1 MKKFFALLAMML
13 VAIGIQAQ
21 DSDFYYWKF
30 NFKPGNTITFSDGS
44 TITANGNPEAKYSR
58 GGTVSYSGFSFPS
71 ILLPDG
77 DQNTFTAPEGMLV
90 SRIAFYSYV
99 NANKAD
105 VEGDC
110 YWKEVGGVEYAD
122 AKASGGAMVGFVDNG
137 KYDLRYFSIPTPQKT
152 VTFTTK
158 GGQFGVIILAEY
170 VNDEGT
176 DPDFVTLNFNLMT
189 NLPVSTNDS
198 HDGDINEDQTFGGAN
213 GISLTVSP
221 SGVATPNRLWGV
233 NATLPDGSTLIVP
246 QLRVY
251 GGTIKLSSER
261 RKILSAQFE
270 VTGDKFDLTPNK
282 GELTGLTWNGDAK
295 NIVFT
300 VNSQT
305 RISSIAVSLGE
316 EAEDDPGDEPGPG
329 PEPELVYVKSDI
341 TSVVGMAQSDWVG
354 ASGIYGVKVTSA
366 DGRTNN
372 IVERYDFADVG
383 DVMHQDIQGLEAGTY
398 EVTVFATS
406 FNAWKGDSWLTTESS
421 DVAYVYAK
429 VGDQIKTV
437 AIVAGKQTGFTEAPK
452 YTISDI
458 VVPEGGILTIG
469 EALGKANQTEW
480 HTIQIYSLKKLT
492 EIHEAYAALTPAV
505 MELANKKMS
514 SAKATALVSAYQ
526 AAEAE
531 LTEETYYALYDA
543 IAEAQASAALY
554 ESNKPAIDAMYEL
567 IASTNVYT
575 QEAYDTYKGMA
586 DDYKLKYDNNTL
598 DEVVK
603 NPLLVTVWQ
612 HDSGIA
618 SNQFLLSAWTIGGEQ
633 AVDYMRSL
641 YINTWSHE
649 GETDG
654 TNFLVPFYEYW
665 NQDGNPL
672 NANTIQATVEGLDPG
687 RHYSVDVWTRIRKNN
702 LEVEESGVTFAVG
715 DGEAIAVNPTKAGTN
730 QLFCDTIQAEG
741 RADADGKLTI
751 TFTVAADNN
760 ISWLSFK
767 DVKYTAGEK
776 DPEPVDPNLDFEHGD
791 PVTQG
796 ICTYAKDMETNH
808 TTLSQLQPVE
818 GWDIAVENGD
828 ARAAGIFAY
837 GSDATAWLGGA
848 GYIAPAQGP
857 EDTDGKQALGLVAV
871 WTGTAQYTQKVALEP
886 GNYSI
891 TIPIYNSVGGTT
903 PPAKSLFGFIAD
915 DGTEYLAPAKAY
927 PVNLWT
933 NEIINFTLTE
943 ETSGVISVGYES
955 QNVGSGA
962 SPHLFI
968 DRVEINKVSDDELAR
983 AALNGA
989 LEDVVI
995 DADLVGDDLFQ
1006 IPTSAL
1012 ETFLSA
1018 VKKATDVAN
1027 NTELTKADYEQ
1038 ALTELNAAIEAYN
1051 ATPVNAP
1058 EEGAEYI
1065 FQQKASGLYL
1075 AFDTENAKVVLS
1087 EIPANLSFV
1096 AGENGGWFLTN
1107 GTEYVGFV
1115 GSDNW
1120 TMSTSQEY
1128 KYEWAIAPA
1137 GDDFYYI
1144 YKPSNANHHIG
1155 TNDGDLAEGAPCY
1168 ADKNNG
1174 DNILWSIAKVVI
1186 PEPQKEYVYTDLTED
1201 MFKEWDGVTAD
1212 AQVVNNNPGHEYQV
1226 GTEVGAGGTIYGNG
1240 SVLAKLYA
1248 DITDYDVMVIEVASG
1263 TPRLLFNR
1271 TEDNSSDFLEINS
1284 PESPYVTVDEN
1295 GNWTIDLA
1303 AIKAER
1309 GFVHLNVMKATWGGA
1324 ATVTAIKLGKE
1335 KGDEPENVIYVGEE
1349 AIPVV
1354 ATITAPVELLEKVA
1368 YSGDTA
1374 AFDAAAIA
1382 AALGIEDLSTA
1393 TQYFLNPD
1401 KTTVLAEY
1409 GDGTFDG
1416 WRNAEGFAASW
1427 AESANGLCA
1436 KIHDPASGL
1445 IDYLGAHDANFAE
1458 GDSYTAGFAFVA
1470 DGKAVILEAAISF
1483 VKLEELTIS
1492 ENVYDATVSYET
1504 NEPNYTQKM
1513 AVLTDEQVAAIC
1525 AELGFESLSEATV
1538 YAYNPTTQEILTDFA
1553 AFDGWRNAAGDFA
1566 MHTGDATVPACVK
1579 YTDGQTYNCYNI
1591 SGCEPQTI
1599 DCYWAIANKTTA
1611 VLVKVAFT
1619 YVEPAPVPVEY
1630 TWFYNFEEADENVKI
1645 VGGGAIVDDE
1655 TPNFGKVF
1663 ENVNAGVRANYI
1675 TLPDTLFAQST
1686 LSKELSIA
1694 FWVNA
1699 NGNTPDA
1706 YTYAPFFTAYA
1717 SNTEGAAN
1725 SWPML
1730 ALQSRGFAQVNCNGW
1745 TDFTAAE
1752 NVEGK
1757 NNLYNSNA
1765 WEAGDANFNFV
1776 ENWLEDNQW
1785 HFYTAVF
1792 TAEGLTIYLDGNVK
1806 NQWKLGA
1813 NPGCTLDGLFSDGA
1827 DLKYICLGGNQ
1838 AWDWNDGDAPFRFDD
1853 VMVTNYVLTPED
1865 IAEIIAAKNY
1875 VEPQKEYVYTD
1886 LTEDMFKEWDSSGAD
1901 AQVVNENPWREYQV
1915 GSEVGAGGTIYGN
1928 VNVAAKLYADLTE
1941 YDHMVIE
1948 VASGTPRLL
1957 FDRSEDTSSDFIEIN
1972 STESPYVTVDEN
1984 GNWIIN
1990 LAAIK
1995 AERGFVHLNV
2005 IKATWGGPATV
2016 TSIKLGKEKGD
2027 EPVPSII
2034 VGEELI
2040 PIIATTNVAVEM
2052 IEKRAYSG
2060 DTAKFDAAAI
2070 AEWLGIENLSAATQY
2085 FVNPDKTAVL
2095 AEYGGGTIDG
2105 WRNSEGFAAM
2115 WATCA
2120 NGLCAK
2126 IQDPASGIIDYLG
2139 EHDATFSAGDTFN
2152 TLFAFV
2158 ADGKAVVLSVDVTF
2172 VTDENPPQP
2181 IELEISDNIY
2191 ELAVEYNT
2199 TDESYL
2205 NKTVSLTDD
2214 QVAAILE
2221 ELGLAS
2227 LSDATVYAYNPTT
2240 QEFIADF
2247 VAFDGWR
2254 NVDGDFANHTGDA
2267 TVPACVKYT
2276 DGQNYGCW
2284 NINGC
2289 EQQTINCYW
2298 AIANETKAVLVKI
2311 IFSYVLPVGINGIY
2325 ADLEN
2330 AVIYD
2335 LNGQRVRVPVKGN
2348 IYIVNGKKMF
2358 LK

>member
-30 NFKPGNTITFSDGS
+30 NFKPANTITFSDGS
-44 TITANGNPEAKYSR
+44 SITVNGNPEATYSR

-71 ILLPDG
+71 ILLPNG

-122 AKASGGAMVGFVDNG
+122 AKASGGAMVGFADNG
-137 KYDLRYFSIPTPQKT
+137 KYDLRYYSIPTPQKT
-152 VTFTTK
+152 VTFTTQ

-189 NLPVSTNDS
+189 NLPVSTNES
-198 HDGDINEDQTFGGAN
+198 NAGDITEDKTFVGAN

-221 SGVATPNRLWGV
+221 SDGATPNRLWGV
-233 NATLPDGSTLIVP
+233 NASLPDGSTIVVP

-251 GGTIKLSSER
+251 GGTMKLSSER

-270 VTGDKFDLTPNK
+270 VTSDRFGLTADK
-282 GELTGLTWNGDAK
+282 GEITGYTWTGDAK

-300 VNSQT
+300 VNAQS
-305 RISSIAVSLGE
+305 RISSIAITLGE
-316 EAEDDPGDEPGPG
+316 EADDDPGDEPGPG

-341 TSVVGMAQSDWVG
+341 TDVVGMFKDDWIG
-354 ASGIYGVKVTSA
+354 ATGIYGVRVTSA

-372 IVERYDFADVG
+372 IVERYGFSDVG
-383 DVMHQDIQGLEAGTY
+383 DVMHQNIEGLEAGTY

-406 FNAWKGDSWLTTESS
+406 FNAWKGDSWLNNESS

-437 AIVAGKQTGFTEAPK
+437 AIVAGRQTGFTEAPK

-458 VVPEGGILTIG
+458 VVPEGETLVIG
-469 EALGKANQTEW
+469 EALNQANMTEW

-514 SAKATALVSAYQ
+514 SAKAQALVSAYQ
-526 AAEAE
+526 AAEAD
-531 LTEETYYALYDA
+531 LTEENYYALNDA
-543 IAEAQASAALY
+543 IAAAQTSVAMYASSKY
-554 ESNKPAIDAMYEL
+554 AIDAMYTL
-567 IASTNVYT
+567 IESTNVYT
-575 QEAYDTYKGMA
+575 SEAYDTYKQLA
-586 DDYKLKYDNNTL
+586 DNYKLKYDNNTL
-598 DEVVK
+598 EEEVT
-603 NPLLVTVWQ
+603 NPLLITGWQ

-633 AVDYMRSL
+633 AVDYVRSL
-641 YINTWSHE
+641 YINTWSVE
-649 GETDG
+649 GESDG
-654 TNFLVPFYEYW
+654 TDFKVPFYEYW
-665 NQDGNPL
+665 TKDGDALNPT
-672 NANTIQATVEGLDPG
+672 TIQATLEGLDPG
-687 RHYSVDVWTRIRKNN
+687 RNYSVEAWARIRKNN
-702 LEVEESGVTFAVG
+702 LEVEESGITFAVG
-715 DGEAIAVNPTKAGTN
+715 DGEAIAVNPTTAGTN
-730 QLFCDTIQAEG
+730 QLFCDIIKAEG
-741 RADADGKLTI
+741 KADADGKLTI
-751 TFTVAADNN
+751 TFTVAEGNN
-760 ISWLSFK
+760 VSWLSFK
-767 DVKYTAGEK
+767 NVNYTAGEK
-776 DPEPVDPNLDFEHGD
+776 EEEPVDPNLDFEQGA
-791 PVTQG
+791 PVAQG
-796 ICTYAKDMETNH
+796 ICTYAKDMETNN
-808 TTLSQLQPVE
+808 TTLSHLQPVE

-828 ARAAGIFAY
+828 ARAGGIFAY
-837 GSDATAWLGGA
+837 GSDNAWLGGV
-848 GYIAPAQGP
+848 GYLPPAEAP
-857 EDTDGKQALGLVAV
+857 EDTEGKQALGLVAV
-871 WTGTAQYTQKVALEP
+871 WTGTAQYTQKVTLEP

-891 TIPIYNSVGGTT
+891 TIPIYNSVGGTSV
-903 PPAKSLFGFIAD
+903 PAKGLFGFIAD

-927 PVNLWT
+927 PINVWT
-933 NEIINFTLTE
+933 NEIINFTLSE
-943 ETSGVISVGYES
+943 ETSGVISLGYES

-968 DRVEINKVSDDELAR
+968 DRVEIKKVSDDELAR
-983 AALNGA
+983 AALTSA
-989 LEDVVI
+989 LEDVVV
-995 DADLVGDDLFQ
+995 DADQVGDGLFQ
-1006 IPTSAL
+1006 VPASAL

-1018 VKKATDVAN
+1018 LKKATDVAEN
-1027 NTELTKADYEQ
+1027 AGLTRADYEQ

-1058 EEGAEYI
+1058 EEGAVYS
-1065 FQQKASGLYL
+1065 FQQKASNLYL
-1075 AFDTENAKVVLS
+1075 GFDTENAKVVLS
-1087 EIPANLSFV
+1087 ETPAELSFV

-1120 TMSTSQEY
+1120 TMSTSEEY
-1128 KYEWAIAPA
+1128 KYEWVIAPA
-1137 GDDFYYI
+1137 GENFYMI
-1144 YKPSNANHHIG
+1144 YKPGNANHHIG
-1155 TNDGDLAEGAPCY
+1155 TNDGDVAAGSPCY

-1174 DNILWSIAKVVI
+1174 DYILWTIAKVEKV
-1186 PEPQKEYVYTDLTED
+1186 EPQKEYVYTDLTED

-1212 AQVVNNNPGHEYQV
+1212 AQVVNDNPGHEYQV
-1226 GTEVGAGGTIYGNG
+1226 GVEVGAGGTIYGNG

-1248 DITDYDVMVIEVASG
+1248 DLTDYEVMVIEVASG
-1263 TPRLLFNR
+1263 MPRLLFNR
-1271 TEDNSSDFLEINS
+1271 TEDTSSDFIEINS
-1284 PESPYVTVDEN
+1284 PESPYVTVDES
-1295 GNWTIDLA
+1295 GNWIIDLA

-1324 ATVTAIKLGKE
+1324 ATITSIKLGKE
-1335 KGDEPENVIYVGEE
+1335 KGDEPGEVIYVGEE

-1354 ATITAPVELLEKVA
+1354 AGIVVPIEMYEKTA

-1374 AFDAAAIA
+1374 QFDAATIA
-1382 AALGIEDLSTA
+1382 EALGIEDLNTA
-1393 TQYFLNPD
+1393 TQYYLNPD
-1401 KTTVLAEY
+1401 KTTVPAEY
-1409 GDGTFDG
+1409 GGGTIDG
-1416 WRNAEGFAASW
+1416 WHNAEGFAASW
-1427 AESANGLCA
+1427 NESANGLCA
-1436 KIHDPASGL
+1436 KIQDPASGI
-1445 IDYLGAHDANFAE
+1445 IDYLGARDANFVE
-1458 GDSYTAGFAFVA
+1458 GDTYTARFAFVA

-1483 VKLEELTIS
+1483 IKPEVKELTIS
-1492 ENVYDATVSYET
+1492 ENVYDLAVEYFTTDGSYVEKTVALS
-1504 NEPNYTQKM
+1504 
-1513 AVLTDEQVAAIC
+1513 DDQVAAIL
-1525 AELGFESLSEATV
+1525 AELGLESLEDATV
-1538 YAYNPTTQEILTDFA
+1538 YGYNPTTKELVTNYA
-1553 AFDGWRNAAGDFA
+1553 PFDGWRNAAGDFES
-1566 MHTGDATVPACVK
+1566 HSGNPTVPACVK
-1579 YTDGQTYNCYNI
+1579 YTDGQTYLCYNI
-1591 SGCEPQTI
+1591 AGCEPQTI
-1599 DCYWAIANKTTA
+1599 DCYWAIANENTA

-1619 YVEPAPVPVEY
+1619 YVEPAPVPVAY
-1630 TWFYNFEEADENVKI
+1630 TWTYGFEEADENVNI

-1663 ENVNAGVRANYI
+1663 ENVSTAPRSNYI
-1675 TLPDTLFAQST
+1675 TLPDTLLAQSAF
-1686 LSKELSIA
+1686 SKELSIA

-1706 YTYAPFFTAYA
+1706 YTYAPFFTAYG
-1717 SNTEGAAN
+1717 SNSAGAGN

-1730 ALQSRGFAQVNCNGW
+1730 ALQSRGFGQVNCSGW

-1765 WEAGDANFNFV
+1765 WEAGDGNFNFV
-1776 ENWLEDNQW
+1776 ENWLEDNLW
-1785 HFYTAVF
+1785 HYYTAVF
-1792 TAEGLTIYLDGNVK
+1792 TAEGLTIYLDGEVK
-1806 NQWKLGA
+1806 NQWKMSGA
-1813 NPGCTLDGLFSDGA
+1813 DGSTLEGLFSNGA

-1838 AWDWNDGDAPFRFDD
+1838 AWDWNDNDAPFRFDD
-1853 VMVTNYVLTPED
+1853 VMVTNYVLTPEA

-1886 LTEDMFKEWDSSGAD
+1886 LTEDMFKEWDGVTAD
-1901 AQVVNENPWREYQV
+1901 AQVVNDNPGHEYQV
-1915 GSEVGAGGTIYGN
+1915 GVEVGAGGTIYGN
-1928 VNVAAKLYADLTE
+1928 GSVLAKLYADLTDYE
-1941 YDHMVIE
+1941 VMVIE
-1948 VASGTPRLL
+1948 VASGMPRLL
-1957 FDRSEDTSSDFIEIN
+1957 FNRTEDTSSDFIEIN
-1972 STESPYVTVDEN
+1972 SPESPYVTVDES
-1984 GNWIIN
+1984 GNWIID

-2005 IKATWGGPATV
+2005 MKATWGGPATV

-2027 EPVPSII
+2027 EPGEFVY
-2034 VGEELI
+2034 VGEEKI
-2040 PIIATTNVAVEM
+2040 PVVAGIVVPVEM
-2052 IEKRAYSG
+2052 LEKVAYEG
-2060 DTAKFDAAAI
+2060 KTAEFNAAEVAAA
-2070 AEWLGIENLSAATQY
+2070 LGIEDISAATQY
-2085 FVNPDKTAVL
+2085 YLNPDNTTTA

-2139 EHDATFSAGDTFN
+2139 AHDGNFADGDTY
-2152 TLFAFV
+2152 TARFAFV
-2158 ADGKAVVLSVDVTF
+2158 ADGKAAIVEVDVTF
-2172 VTDENPPQP
+2172 VKEAQKE
-2181 IELEISDNIY
+2181 IEISENIY
-2191 ELAVEYNT
+2191 EIAVQYNT
-2199 TDESYL
+2199 TDSQYTEQ
-2205 NKTVSLTDD
+2205 TVSLTDE

-2221 ELGLAS
+2221 ELEIES
-2227 LSDATVYAYNPTT
+2227 LDDATVYGYNPTT
-2240 QEFIADF
+2240 QELVTNYAP
-2247 VAFDGWR
+2247 FDGWR

-2276 DGQNYGCW
+2276 DGQNYLCYNIAGCD
-2284 NINGC
+2284 
-2289 EQQTINCYW
+2289 EQTINCYW

-2311 IFSYVLPVGINGIY
+2311 AFSYVLPVGINGFY

-2330 AVIYD
+2330 ATIYD